1 MMLGV
6 AERVELDQP
15 REAIVNFLADF
26 TAETT
31 PFSAAKV
38 EDFREV
44 LRPGTT
50 VFITFLPGSNFED
63 TIAVAARLRKEG
75 FNPVPH
81 LAARSIPSAAFLDE
95 NLRRLRNEADINE
108 VLTIAGAVEEPV
120 GEFSDSMQVLNTG
133 LIDKHGIKKIGVAG
147 HPEGSPDMSDDAITA
162 ALNWKNDFADRSDA
176 ELYIVTQ
183 FCFEVEP
190 IIAWDK
196 AMKAAGNTLQIRI
209 GLPGIATIKTLLNY
223 SKACGIGN
231 SINFLKKQARNVA
244 KLMTASAPDKLIS
257 DLVKYKNSDPEC
269 GVMGCHMYPLGG
281 IKKTAK
287 WTYAV
292 IDGEFAMNP
301 DGEGFSVIKEI

>member
-1 MMLGV
+1 MMFGV
-6 AERVELDQP
+6 AETAELDQP
-15 REAIVNFLADF
+15 REDIVNFLADF

-147 HPEGSPDMSDDAITA
+147 HPEGSPDMSDDAIAA

-257 DLVKYKNSDPEC
+257 DLVKYKRSDPEC

-292 IDGEFAMNP
+292 IDGEFVMNP
-301 DGEGFSVIKEI
+301 DGEGFSVTKEI

>member
-6 AERVELDQP
+6 AETAELDQP
-15 REAIVNFLADF
+15 QEDIVNFLADF

-50 VFITFLPGSNFED
+50 VFITFPPGSNFED

-81 LAARSIPSAAFLDE
+81 LAARSSPSAAFLDE

-147 HPEGSPDMSDDAITA
+147 HPEGSPDMSDDAIAA

-231 SINFLKKQARNVA
+231 SINFLKKQARNVT

-257 DLVKYKNSDPEC
+257 DLVKYKRSDPEC

-292 IDGEFAMNP
+292 IDGEFAMSP
-301 DGEGFSVIKEI
+301 DGEGFSVTKEI

>member
-1 MMLGV
+1 MMFGV
-6 AERVELDQP
+6 AETAELDQP
-15 REAIVNFLADF
+15 REDIVNFLADF

-133 LIDKHGIKKIGVAG
+133 LIDKHDIKKIGVAG
-147 HPEGSPDMSDDAITA
+147 HPEGSPDMSDDAIAA

-257 DLVKYKNSDPEC
+257 DLVKYKRSDPEC

-301 DGEGFSVIKEI
+301 DGEGFSVNKEI

>member
-1 MMLGV
+1 MMFEV
-6 AERVELDQP
+6 AETAELDQP
-15 REAIVNFLADF
+15 REDIVNFLADF

-133 LIDKHGIKKIGVAG
+133 LIDKHDIKKIGVAG
-147 HPEGSPDMSDDAITA
+147 HPEGSPDMSDDAIAA

-257 DLVKYKNSDPEC
+257 DLVKYKRSDPEC

-292 IDGEFAMNP
+292 IDGEFVMNT
-301 DGEGFSVIKEI
+301 DGEGFSVTKEI

>member
-1 MMLGV
+1 MMFGV
-6 AERVELDQP
+6 AETAELDQP
-15 REAIVNFLADF
+15 REDIVNFLADF

-133 LIDKHGIKKIGVAG
+133 LIDKHDIKKIGVAG
-147 HPEGSPDMSDDAITA
+147 HPEGSPDMSDDAIAA

-257 DLVKYKNSDPEC
+257 DLVEYKRSDPEC

-292 IDGEFAMNP
+292 IDGEFVMNP
-301 DGEGFSVIKEI
+301 DGEGFSVTKEI